1 MRLIVFFS
9 NQVSEGM
16 SVVAKEMAEQSL
28 DAQIRLMQTGDR
40 LQHLIYTQQLTRGLL
55 DTIFD
60 TADKARNLNASR
72 MGATFLKE
80 CLPNQRALLYFMQP
94 STRTFLSFH
103 SAASLLGMSCVH
115 ITSPGSSSEVKG
127 ESPLDSVQT
136 FAMYNDLL
144 VIRHPEADFAA
155 KCVERLM
162 QSEVSKH
169 IISAGSGMEQHPT
182 QGILDV
188 YTLQREF
195 SRKGGVDGRRVL
207 IVGDLARGRAA
218 RAFIYLLALYQDV
231 QIDLASPESMKITD
245 DLREYLERR
254 NVTFRE
260 SDFMDDFIGEA
271 DAIYMTRIQDEY
283 DDKFPVGDVDYDLY
297 SLSRDRLS
305 MMKGNCSILH
315 PLPRRKEIP
324 VFVDRDPRSRYWEQV
339 ENGMW
344 ARVALIAH
352 ILNCDLRIRTA

>member
-1 MRLIVFFS
+1 MSSVI
-9 NQVSEGM
+9 GM
-16 SVVAKEMAEQSL
+16 SDRPIDSQM
-28 DAQIRLMQTGDR
+28 RLMQTGER
-40 LQHLIYTQQLTRGLL
+40 LLHLIYTEQLSRPLL
-55 DTIFD
+55 DRLFE
-60 TADKARNLNASR
+60 TADKARNLYASR
-72 MGATFLKE
+72 LGATFLKE
-80 CLPNQRALLYFMQP
+80 CLPNRRALLYFVQP

-103 SAASLLGMSCVH
+103 AAATLLGLSCVH
-115 ITSPGSSSEVKG
+115 INQPSTSSESKG

-136 FAMYNDLL
+136 FAMYNDLI
-144 VIRHPEADFAA
+144 VIRHPDAGFAA

-195 SRKGGVDGRRVL
+195 GRKGGVDGRRVL

-218 RAFIYLLALYQDV
+218 RAFIHLFAHYDDV
-231 QIDLASPESMKITD
+231 QIDLAGPAQMSITD
-245 DLREYLERR
+245 EMQQYLSEKG
-254 NVTFRE
+254 VTVRE
-260 SDFMDDFIGEA
+260 SENMDDFIRDA

-283 DDKFPVGDVDYDLY
+283 DDQFPVGEVDYERY
-297 SLSRDRLS
+297 SLTKERLG
-305 MMKGNCSILH
+305 MMKANCAILH
-315 PLPRRKEIP
+315 PLPRRSEIP
-324 VFVDRDPRSRYWEQV
+324 VSVDRDPRSRYWEQV

-352 ILNCDLRIRTA
+352 MLNCDLRIRTA